1 MNKLYSLLTVK
12 SFDDEKR
19 IIKGIASTPTTD
31 RVGDIV
37 EPKGAQYKLPIPLLW
52 QHQHDAPIG
61 HVTKVELTDEGIQI
75 EAQLQKYDEPGE
87 LKNLLDK
94 AWGMIKTKLVQ
105 GMSIGFSPIE
115 WADIKGSFGSR
126 FTKWDWLELSVVTIP
141 ANSEA
146 SIQTIKS
153 LLESPT
159 HKPAA
164 SGTVKLPGVTGLP
177 KKVNTMNISEQI
189 KSFEA
194 TRAAKTAR
202 MTEIM
207 KNATDAGSTLD
218 AEQTE
223 EYDGL
228 SVEVKQIDG
237 HLTRLSDLDKL
248 NQTKAQ
254 PVSQVTTV
262 AAGSEA
268 RDFVTVKNTQKLEPG
283 IRMARIAKC
292 LGLAKGNLP
301 QAEAIAMAR
310 YKDDEHVIRIL
321 KTAVAA
327 GTVSNS
333 TWAGA
338 LVGDE
343 TSIFADFVEYLRPQT
358 IIGRFGQGGIPSLRR
373 VPFRVALVGQTS
385 GGAGYWV
392 GEGKPKPLTK
402 FDFTRT
408 TLEPLKVAN
417 IAVLT
422 EEVLRDSSPSAE
434 MIVRDELVKALQSR
448 LDVDFI
454 DPAKASVSGVS
465 PASIT
470 NGIATITSS
479 GTDADDIRSDLAS
492 LYGVFIAAN
501 NTPTTAV
508 LIMSSSVALRV
519 SLMMNALGQP
529 EFPGLGING
538 GTLSG
543 LPVIVSEHVPNS
555 SNGSF
560 VFMVNAQD
568 IYLGDDGGF
577 TIDVSR
583 EASLQMDD
591 APTNNVTSPTATQLV
606 SLWQTNSVGF
616 RAERTINW
624 ARRRDSAVAVLDD
637 VNWGE
642 GS

>member
-1 MNKLYSLLTVK
+1 
-12 SFDDEKR
+12 
-19 IIKGIASTPTTD
+19 
-31 RVGDIV
+31 
-37 EPKGAQYKLPIPLLW
+37 
-52 QHQHDAPIG
+52 
-61 HVTKVELTDEGIQI
+61 
-75 EAQLQKYDEPGE
+75 
-87 LKNLLDK
+87 
-94 AWGMIKTKLVQ
+94 
-105 GMSIGFSPIE
+105 
-115 WADIKGSFGSR
+115 
-126 FTKWDWLELSVVTIP
+126 LELSVVTIP